1 MYKQSAHIKTGIQ
14 CLNLL
19 GYTRRQVFMLLEERM
34 VRANWSDVI
43 FQGNMAQGKPSTIWA
58 DVSLAIGVDKTL
70 PMARV
75 AISR

>member
-1 MYKQSAHIKTGIQ
+1 
-14 CLNLL
+14 
-19 GYTRRQVFMLLEERM
+19 MLLEERM